1 MKPVLQVVL
10 KINLIGDQSRIQ
22 IPQTG
27 DDAYQ
32 SVNQPATRETGP
44 NPNPVRSINGDA
56 PVTTEQVD
64 HGTDTIDRW

>member
-32 SVNQPATRETGP
+32 SVSQSTSHQRDGP
-44 NPNPVRSINGDA
+44 EAKSS
-56 PVTTEQVD
+56 T
-64 HGTDTIDRW
+64 